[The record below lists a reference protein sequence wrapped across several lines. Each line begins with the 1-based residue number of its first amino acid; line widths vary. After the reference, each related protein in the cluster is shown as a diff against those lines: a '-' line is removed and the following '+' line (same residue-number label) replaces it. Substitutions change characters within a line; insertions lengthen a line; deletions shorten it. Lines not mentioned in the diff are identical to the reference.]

1 MEEAVLASGLV
12 TAQDSARESELG
24 PETAMV
30 LASRTVQVLMPVM
43 ATVQQDLSRRLH
55 KGHTR
60 STRLLCVARH

>member
-30 LASRTVQVLMPVM
+30 LA
-43 ATVQQDLSRRLH
+43 
-55 KGHTR
+55 
-60 STRLLCVARH
+60 